1 MPVALSVSERQF
13 DTEAGAM
20 RVGIVSQAY
29 YPRYGGITEH
39 VHHTAVELRRRGH
52 EVTII
57 TSRFRDGQETNH
69 SEGVER
75 VGYNLLVPFNR
86 AFVDLTIGLTLRQQ
100 LRRLFRA
107 HDFEVLHTHCPNAPS
122 LPILAVQE
130 ATCAQVGTFHA
141 MAGRGL
147 LQDAFQRY
155 LAATVSRLDARI
167 AVSETAEAS
176 TRLYY
181 PGHYHVIPNGVDV
194 ERFHPRLEPLGQWSD
209 PGRVNLLFVGRLDPR
224 KGLQYLL
231 GAMPEVVERTR
242 GRARLL
248 IVGDSYL
255 RPRFEAQV
263 PSAMRAF
270 VHFAG
275 HVPSGD
281 LPRWY
286 ATGDIFVSPASGN
299 ESFGIVLLEAMAA
312 GRAVVAS
319 DIPGYHSVVNPDE
332 NGVLFEPGNVRALAR
347 TLAALVDDPARRAAL
362 AERGRARALQF
373 AWPRVTE
380 QIEAL
385 YREVVGR
392 RSEVTET
399 V

>member
-1 MPVALSVSERQF
+1 
-13 DTEAGAM
+13 M

-57 TSRFRDGQETNH
+57 TSHFRNNPEAGH
-69 SEGVER
+69 SAGVER

-86 AFVDLTIGLTLRQQ
+86 AFVDLTVGLTLRQQ
-100 LRRLFRA
+100 LRRLFRTY
-107 HDFEVLHTHCPNAPS
+107 DFEVLHTHCPNAPS
-122 LPILAVQE
+122 LPLFAVQE
-130 ATCAQVGTFHA
+130 ADCAQVGTFHA
-141 MAGRGL
+141 TSGRSF
-147 LQDAFQRY
+147 LQDVFRRY
-155 LAATVSRLDARI
+155 LVRTVNRLDARI
-167 AVSETAEAS
+167 AVSKTAEAS
-176 TRLYY
+176 TSCYY

-194 ERFHPRLEPLGQWSD
+194 ERFHPRLEPLEPWID
-209 PGRVNLLFVGRLDPR
+209 PERVNILFVGRLDPR

-255 RPRFEAQV
+255 RSRFEAQV
-263 PSAMRAF
+263 LPATRKF
-270 VHFAG
+270 VHFVG
-275 HVPSGD
+275 HVPSAD

-299 ESFGIVLLEAMAA
+299 ESFGIVLLEAMAV

-319 DIPGYHSVVNPDE
+319 DIPGYRSVVDPGE
-332 NGVLFEPGNVRALAR
+332 NGVMFEPGNVPALAR

-362 AERGRARALQF
+362 AKRGRERALQF
-373 AWPRVTE
+373 AWPSVTE

-385 YREVVGR
+385 YRKVLGR
-392 RSEVTET
+392 RSEVTAG